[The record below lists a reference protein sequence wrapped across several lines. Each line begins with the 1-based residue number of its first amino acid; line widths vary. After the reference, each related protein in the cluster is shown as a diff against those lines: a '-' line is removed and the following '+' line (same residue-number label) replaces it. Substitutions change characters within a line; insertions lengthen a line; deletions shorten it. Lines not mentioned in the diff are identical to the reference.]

1 MHRTVPTTRFSGI
14 LKENRGLT
22 HEEVNAHLRQFG
34 RNDIVEIPTS
44 NRWALLL
51 ETARDPMLW
60 FLFGVAILFIFL
72 GDMTEAMILFVAA
85 IPLIGMDL
93 YLHRRTRAST
103 ENLSSQL
110 SAQAKVVRDN
120 QIIDIVATELVPG
133 DLVLLSAGQNVPA
146 DGILISGESIQ
157 VDESTLTG
165 EAFPVRKQ
173 PLDKLERSTMNVPV
187 DTVHWLLAGT
197 RLLTGTATVR
207 IVFTGAETIYGD
219 IVHSA
224 LLGSRERTPLQVA
237 IANLVVMLLVAATI
251 LCLALAWVRLHQGFG
266 ITDAMLSAVTLAVA
280 AIPEEFPVVFT
291 FFLGVGVYRLAQRRA
306 LVRRA
311 VVVENIGRVSCICS
325 DKTGTITEGQ
335 LNLTHRYPNNN
346 FSDEQLLT
354 IAALASRSETD
365 DPLDLAI
372 LHMAPTE
379 LSQYSHVMTF
389 PFTENRK
396 CETAVW
402 RKSDGALIAVTKGAP
417 ETIFAMCTF
426 AENERIKWETQV
438 NILAKAGHKVIA
450 CAERGLVD
458 FDWMSEEPNR
468 EFSFVGLLTFE
479 DPVREGVTEAIQNC
493 REGGIHVVMVT
504 GDHPVTAKAVAC
516 EIGLGHGNPKVIEAN
531 QLDTLLQQE
540 SAALINVDVI
550 ARAVPSQKLSLVR
563 CLQSAGEVVA
573 VTGDGINDVPALQA
587 ADIGIAMG
595 QRGTRS
601 AREVAAIVL
610 LDDNFRTI
618 IRAIAEG
625 RHLFSN
631 VKLSFA
637 YLLMIHIPLVI
648 TAALIPLAGYPL
660 LYQPVHIVW
669 LELIIHPTA
678 LLVFQ
683 ELPTNERLS
692 PIQKTPHAR
701 FFNLKEWWVIGIVGV
716 LLTLMII
723 YGYEYSLGIGQE
735 VEHARAMALVTLMLA
750 SVTLTIALSGLANFM
765 SRIMASATIALT
777 LLLVQFPA
785 MASLLHLTP
794 LHLNDLIQSFMGV
807 LGITIIV
814 VFGRFRARSIN

>member
-1 MHRTVPTTRFSGI
+1 MHRTVPIVRLDDI
-14 LKENRGLT
+14 LNSERGLT
-22 HEEVNAHLRQFG
+22 QEEVDARLKQYG
-34 RNDIVEIPTS
+34 RNDIVEAPAS
-44 NRWALLL
+44 NRWTLLL
-51 ETARDPMLW
+51 DTARDPMLW
-60 FLFGVAILFIFL
+60 FLLGMAILFIFL
-72 GDMTEAMILFVAA
+72 GDTIEAAILFVAV

-103 ENLSSQL
+103 EGLSSRL
-110 SAQAKVVRDN
+110 AVQAKVVRGDEAVE
-120 QIIDIVATELVPG
+120 IAATELVPG

-157 VDESTLTG
+157 VDESALTG

-173 PLDKLERSTMNVPV
+173 PLAKLDQPTLIVPV
-187 DTVHWLLAGT
+187 DTVHWILAGT
-197 RLLTGTATVR
+197 RLL
-207 IVFTGAETIYGD
+207 IYGD

-224 LLGSRERTPLQVA
+224 LLGSRERTPLQTA
-237 IANLVVMLLVAATI
+237 IANLVVMLLIAATI
-251 LCLALAWVRLHQGFG
+251 LCLALAWVRLRQGFG
-266 ITDAMLSAVTLAVA
+266 IVDAMLSAVTLAVA
-280 AIPEEFPVVFT
+280 ALPEEFPVVFT

-335 LNLTHRYPNNN
+335 LNLTHCYPNNN
-346 FSDEQLLT
+346 FSDEQLLS
-354 IAALASRSETD
+354 IAAFASRSETD

-372 LHMAPTE
+372 LHMAPTV
-379 LSQYSHVMTF
+379 LSHYSLVMTF

-396 CETAVW
+396 CETAIW
-402 RKSDGALIAVTKGAP
+402 RKSDGVLIATTKGAP

-426 AENERIKWETQV
+426 AENERIKWESQV
-438 NILAKAGHKVIA
+438 AELAKAGHKVIA
-450 CAERGLVD
+450 CAERGIADSAWVGG
-458 FDWMSEEPNR
+458 EPNR
-468 EFSFVGLLTFE
+468 EFGFVGLLAFE

-504 GDHPVTAKAVAC
+504 GDHPATAEAVAR
-516 EIGLGHGNPKVIEAN
+516 EIGLGQGNPKVIEAN
-531 QLDTLLQQE
+531 QLDTLLQQG
-540 SAALINVDVI
+540 SAALMKVDVI

-563 CLQSAGEVVA
+563 GLQSAGEVVA
-573 VTGDGINDVPALQA
+573 VTGDGVNDVPALQA

-625 RHLFSN
+625 RQLFRN
-631 VKLSFA
+631 LKLSFA

-660 LYQPVHIVW
+660 LYHPVHIVW

-692 PIQKTPHAR
+692 PIQKTHHPR
-701 FFNLKEWWVIGIVGV
+701 FFNLREWWVIGIVGV

-723 YGYEYSLGIGQE
+723 YGYEYSLGIGHE
-735 VEHARAMALVTLMLA
+735 VEHARAMALVTLTFA
-750 SVTLTIALSGLANFM
+750 SAMLTIVLSGLSNFM
-765 SRIMASATIALT
+765 SRIMAGATIALT
-777 LLLVQFPA
+777 LLLVQFPTL
-785 MASLLHLTP
+785 ASLLHLTP
-794 LHLNDLIQSFMGV
+794 LHLNDLMLSAAGA
-807 LGITIIV
+807 LGIAMIV
-814 VFGRFRARSIN
+814 VFGRFRVQLH